1 MEELEVEEWVSLLLA
16 AFDPTVLILL
26 CTASH
31 IFSTSLMEI
40 GCAIFGCTYMR
51 KHIAFVFMSSE
62 SILLFFSLSISLN
75 PSVLQPGQSSS
86 EFIVLIGEFTV
97 LYSEHC
103 FVFLNEFTRA
113 LLWLYASWNLLAISC
128 LVNVGN
134 EAAGQNCLLSM
145 AAAFYDIVICLSEL
159 VDRVSEMKLGV
170 KIAYCPWLLLFYDVY
185 CVIILMRMQFAFL
198 CMLLCVWLDACNSA
212 CGALCMAHSRS
223 QAREFYV
230 VLCSHRIV
238 FWFLA
243 KCTFQALSVNQCQ
256 VEILCLLGYFPSQ
269 TLCYKECSMILR
281 IGARLSWNS
290 LLTAFSLAL
299 LTVILLAFFSP
310 VPRDKNQSNKSTTR
324 PRLALSLYI
333 QQPQVSSSEVQPAVR
348 SEAGAFIFHR
358 KLTEGLENTSRVIGK
373 AQGFI
378 IPVENFAYSG
388 FNIIHL
394 TFDAPDYSGSLSV
407 QAKHLEH
414 KDREELTVVGGTGSF
429 AFARGLAVFSQTGPR
444 ATDVDGTFHV
454 KLQLQLRF
462 PDRSH
467 THIPG

>member
-1 MEELEVEEWVSLLLA
+1 MMGCR
-16 AFDPTVLILL
+16 ILF
-26 CTASH
+26 CTA
-31 IFSTSLMEI
+31 
-40 GCAIFGCTYMR
+40 
-51 KHIAFVFMSSE
+51 V
-62 SILLFFSLSISLN
+62 
-75 PSVLQPGQSSS
+75 
-86 EFIVLIGEFTV
+86 
-97 LYSEHC
+97 
-103 FVFLNEFTRA
+103 
-113 LLWLYASWNLLAISC
+113 
-128 LVNVGN
+128 
-134 EAAGQNCLLSM
+134 
-145 AAAFYDIVICLSEL
+145 
-159 VDRVSEMKLGV
+159 
-170 KIAYCPWLLLFYDVY
+170 
-185 CVIILMRMQFAFL
+185 
-198 CMLLCVWLDACNSA
+198 
-212 CGALCMAHSRS
+212 
-223 QAREFYV
+223 
-230 VLCSHRIV
+230 
-238 FWFLA
+238 
-243 KCTFQALSVNQCQ
+243 
-256 VEILCLLGYFPSQ
+256 
-269 TLCYKECSMILR
+269 
-281 IGARLSWNS
+281 
-290 LLTAFSLAL
+290 SLAL

-310 VPRDKNQSNKSTTR
+310 VPRDKNQSNTSTTR

-444 ATDVDGTFHV
+444 ATDHVDGTFHV